1 MNESAILCIDDEAV
15 ILDSLKEQLKRKFG
29 DRFIYEVAE
38 SVNEAWKVIEE
49 LQEDDVEVLAVI
61 SDWLM
66 PGIKGDEFLIQ
77 IHQRFPDLVT
87 VMLTGQVDEAALKR
101 AKEEANLHA
110 CIHKPWT
117 EKELTQII
125 TSALGQ

>member
-1 MNESAILCIDDEAV
+1 MSESAIICVDDEVV

-38 SVNEAWKVIEE
+38 SAEEAWEVIEE
-49 LQEDDVEVLAVI
+49 LQEDDIKIIAIV

-77 IHQRFPDLVT
+77 IYQKFPQLVT
-87 VMLTGQVDEAALKR
+87 VMLTGQADETAIER
-101 AKEEANLHA
+101 AKKEANLHA
-110 CIHKPWT
+110 CLYKPWT
-117 EKELTQII
+117 EEELTQII
-125 TSALGQ
+125 ITALD